1 LTDRFAML
9 PPLAIGPLMIPPGLW
24 LLVLMAVS
32 AAIGMRLVDVRRG
45 ERHEDNE
52 TLIFWV
58 VLGGLLAARLGFV
71 VIHFDDYRVEP
82 WSILNVRDGGWHL
95 GIGLVGAAATLWRLQ
110 RRRHERVRALNV
122 GAYAAMAVML
132 FAFVIARVSGAGAP
146 APLPDLQLR
155 FHDGATRSLRDD
167 RPQVINLWATWC
179 PPCRR
184 EMPALIAAAQAHPE
198 VRFVF
203 ANQGEDADTI
213 AAFLREHP
221 IPPNLLA
228 LDPEASLSAAL
239 GVRGYPTTLFVD
251 AEGRIVER
259 RVGELSRASLSLRL
273 RGISESGHGTRGP

>member
-1 LTDRFAML
+1 ML
-9 PPLAIGPLMIPPGLW
+9 PPLAIGPLMMPPGLW
-24 LLVLMAVS
+24 LLVLTAVA

-45 ERHEDNE
+45 ERHDDNE
-52 TLIFWV
+52 SLIFWV

-71 VIHFDDYRVEP
+71 GLQFADYRAEP
-82 WSILNVRDGGWHL
+82 WSMLNIRDGGWHL
-95 GIGLVGAAATLWRLQ
+95 GLGLLGALATGWLLK
-110 RRRHERVRALNV
+110 RRRPERTLALSV
-122 GAYAAMAVML
+122 
-132 FAFVIARVSGAGAP
+132 GAGA
-146 APLPDLQLR
+146 AVATLLLAMGIARLGATAATPLPDLALR
-155 FHDGATRSLRDD
+155 FQDGPTRPLRDA

-184 EMPALIAAAQAHPE
+184 EMPVLVAAAKAHPE
-198 VRFVF
+198 VRFVL
-203 ANQGEDADTI
+203 ANQGEDDDTL
-213 AAFLREHP
+213 AGFLREHP

-228 LDPEASLSAAL
+228 LDPDASLSAAL